1 MPWSLSVTKSRV
13 LDAVNHPTVITIK
26 SLTREID
33 LATKDIPL
41 DEAYRVDGVHGYV
54 EIVNARS
61 LLDSDAT
68 ESERSHKRF
77 LRFLH
82 LFQRVVHVGI
92 LADTDVYKVDHQNQR
107 VHLIV
112 YKPYDNLARRVA
124 VMVTVGAVLRDLASK
139 ASELHDELGE
149 DVRVKVGVE
158 TGECLAVRNGTR
170 GDREL
175 LFLGHAANHA
185 AKLLGGSADGVYLGA
200 SARAA
205 MGTDFATA
213 DDKKI
218 PLTASQIEACRTQS
232 GVSLSAESLLSR
244 WKEALAQTPLA
255 DFSFSRP
262 KPPLSDLSF
271 AELTPANSRRIE
283 AAAIMA
289 DVDGFSAYVAGHMG
303 NDLTAGEAVR
313 VLHVIRKELRDV
325 LNDFGGKKVRY
336 LGDCVQGAL
345 ALGATET
352 DRAKTTEEALWCAA
366 AMRDAFAVCLSHFPA
381 ASKLG
386 LAIGLELGPLSIT
399 RLGVKG
405 SRDRCVAGH
414 AMLTAEERQR
424 QCNGTQTA
432 VGAKMVDAA
441 TGRVKK
447 LLERGR
453 VIDALT
459 TNRLDALLREE
470 ETKVSRTVT
479 DAGGAAITLPK
490 AYRR

>member
-1 MPWSLSVTKSRV
+1 MPWSLSTTKSRV

-26 SLTREID
+26 PLSREID

-82 LFQRVVHVGI
+82 LFQRAVHVGI
-92 LADTDVYKVDHQNQR
+92 LADTDIYKVDHQNQR
-107 VHLIV
+107 VHLIL
-112 YKPYDNLARRVA
+112 YKPYGDVAKRVA
-124 VMVTVGAVLRDLASK
+124 AMVTVGALLRELVSK

-149 DVRVKVGVE
+149 DARVKVGVE

-185 AKLLGGSADGVYLGA
+185 AKLLGGATDGVYLGA
-200 SARAA
+200 AARAV
-205 MGTDFATA
+205 MGAAFATP
-213 DDKKI
+213 DDKKV
-218 PLTASQIEACRTQS
+218 PLTVAQLETCRESS
-232 GVSLSAESLLSR
+232 GLSLDSASLLAR
-244 WKEALAQTPLA
+244 WKEELRATPLA
-255 DFSFSRP
+255 EFVFSRP

-271 AELTPANSRRIE
+271 DALTPANSRRIE

-289 DVDGFSAYVAGHMG
+289 DVDGFSAYVAAQMG
-303 NDLTAGEAVR
+303 SDQTAGEAVR

-345 ALGATET
+345 AHGPTET
-352 DRAKTTEEALWCAA
+352 DRAKTVEEALWCAA

-447 LLERGR
+447 LLERGL

-459 TNRLDALLREE
+459 TNSLDALLREE
-470 ETKVSRTVT
+470 EAKVSRVVT
-479 DAGGAAITLPK
+479 DASGGAVTLPK